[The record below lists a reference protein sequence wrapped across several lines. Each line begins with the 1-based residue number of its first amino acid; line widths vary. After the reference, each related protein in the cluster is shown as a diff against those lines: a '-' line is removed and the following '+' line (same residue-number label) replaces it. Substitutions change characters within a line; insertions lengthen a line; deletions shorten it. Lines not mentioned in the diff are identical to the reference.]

1 MSCFRLVRIC
11 FIGLFGLHGMIG
23 LASCAQLPEAKVK
36 PWQKADL
43 ARPEMSIEPDLLD
56 ASHREHTYSS
66 KEASAGGGGVQGG
79 GCGCN

>member
-11 FIGLFGLHGMIG
+11 FIGLFGLHGMVG

-43 ARPEMSIEPDLLD
+43 ARPEMSIEPD
-56 ASHREHTYSS
+56 
-66 KEASAGGGGVQGG
+66 
-79 GCGCN
+79 